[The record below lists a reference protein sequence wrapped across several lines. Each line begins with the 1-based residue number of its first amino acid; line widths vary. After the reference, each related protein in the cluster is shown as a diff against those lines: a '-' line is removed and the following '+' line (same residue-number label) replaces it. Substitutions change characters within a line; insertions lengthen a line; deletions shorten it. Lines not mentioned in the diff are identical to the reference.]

1 MKTMVGIQGAEIT
14 TSRQMFLLPMG
25 KDKIKWKKKKCDCQG
40 TKQLVIYFYPTQ
52 RQTLPCVIGE
62 DTNIV
67 IIGPDIQIQI
77 KLFVLM
83 YGNR

>member
-14 TSRQMFLLPMG
+14 TSRQMFPLPMA
-25 KDKIKWKKKKCDCQG
+25 KDKIKCDCQG
-40 TKQLVIYFYPTQ
+40 TKQLVIHFYPIQ

-67 IIGPDIQIQI
+67 TIGSDIQIQS

>member
-1 MKTMVGIQGAEIT
+1 MLKSQLLDRCSFCQWVKTKSSE
-14 TSRQMFLLPMG
+14 
-25 KDKIKWKKKKCDCQG
+25 KKKKCDCQG

-67 IIGPDIQIQI
+67 TIGPDIQIQI

>member
-14 TSRQMFLLPMG
+14 TSRQMFPLPMA
-25 KDKIKWKKKKCDCQG
+25 KDKIKWKKKCECQG
-40 TKQLVIYFYPTQ
+40 TKQLVIYFYPIQ

-67 IIGPDIQIQI
+67 TIGPDIQIQI

>member
-25 KDKIKWKKKKCDCQG
+25 KDKIKWKKKMWLSGHKTTCDIFLPN
-40 TKQLVIYFYPTQ
+40 TKANTS
-52 RQTLPCVIGE
+52 CVIGE

-67 IIGPDIQIQI
+67 TIGPDIQIQI